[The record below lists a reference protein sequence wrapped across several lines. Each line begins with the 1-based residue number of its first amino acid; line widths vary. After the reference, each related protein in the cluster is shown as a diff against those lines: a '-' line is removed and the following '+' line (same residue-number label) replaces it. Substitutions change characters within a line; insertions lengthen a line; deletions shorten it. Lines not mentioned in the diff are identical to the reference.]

1 MDFFV
6 NPSTVNN
13 ATVSVP
19 GDKSVSH
26 RALMLGSIAKGQTR
40 ISGFLAGDDCL
51 ATLAAMSTMGIRIER
66 LSPTEVVV
74 HGLGLHGLSEPDGP
88 LDLGNSGTAM
98 RLMAGLLS
106 GQRFT
111 CQLTGDPSLTSRP
124 MRRVIDPLV
133 EMGAVIDSDGGRPP
147 LIVHGRSPLNAID
160 YDLPVASAQV
170 KSAILLAGLYADGDT
185 SVTEPAVTRDHT
197 ERMLGSMGVSV
208 KNEGNRV
215 SLHGGQT
222 PHGCHIQV
230 PGDLSSAA
238 FVILAVLLSRDA
250 EVLIENVGVNPTRTG
265 VIDILQAMGADI
277 SLENPQLLGQEPAAD
292 IRVRASKLR
301 GGPVDPALVSLAIDE
316 FPVLFVAAA
325 AASGKTVFSGIG
337 ELRVKESDRIA
348 AMSAGLQA
356 LGIDVEESEDGAV
369 VCGGQLR
376 GGTVE
381 SCGDHR
387 IAMAFAVAASIADG
401 PVTVCD
407 VAAVDTSFPGF
418 ESGMQS
424 LGVDL
429 VAAHATTIPVI
440 AIDGPSG
447 SGKGTIAR
455 RVAEALGWHL
465 LDSGALYRLVAIAAE
480 RDGIALDDVEALAE
494 LATRLDIRFGS
505 DALGEEQIW
514 LEGRDVTSR
523 IRTEEAGSGASA
535 VAALQP
541 VRDALFNLQRGFR
554 KWPGLVADGR
564 DMGTHVFQD
573 AGLKVFLTASPEER
587 ARRRHKQLNDK
598 GIDVSLAAL
607 SRDIEERDRR
617 DSERSVAPLR
627 PAENARILDSS
638 GQSIEDVVRARCWI
652 GCQNSRYFREG
663 YWCGVGHESP
673 ILLFMPSTA
682 GSGLAYWVRATRF
695 SWLIIMS
702 ESFAELFEE
711 SFASQ
716 QIKPGAI
723 ITGIVVAVNDDVVI
737 VSAGL
742 KSEAVIPIEQFKN
755 DKS

>member
-1 MDFFV
+1 MHFSV
-6 NPSTVNN
+6 NPSAVND

-26 RALMLGSIAKGQTR
+26 RALMLGSVAKGQTR

-51 ATLAAMSTMGIRIER
+51 ATLAAMSALGIRIER
-66 LSPTEVVV
+66 RSPTDVIV

-111 CQLTGDPSLTSRP
+111 SRLTGDASLSSRP
-124 MRRVIDPLV
+124 MRRVIEPLV
-133 EMGAVIDSDGGRPP
+133 EMGAVIDSDDGHPPLIVYGRPP
-147 LIVHGRSPLNAID
+147 LHAID

-170 KSAILLAGLYADGDT
+170 KSAILLAALYADGNT
-185 SVTEPAVTRDHT
+185 SVTEPTVTRDHT

-208 KNEGNRV
+208 QKDGNRV
-215 SLHGGQT
+215 AVQGGQV
-222 PHGCHIQV
+222 PRGCHIQV

-238 FVILAVLLSRDA
+238 FVILAALLSHNA
-250 EVLIENVGVNPTRTG
+250 EVLIQNVGVNPTRTG
-265 VIDILQAMGADI
+265 VIDILQTMGADI
-277 SLENPQLLGQEPAAD
+277 SFESPRLLGQEPVAD

-301 GGPVDPALVSLAIDE
+301 GGPVDPTLVSLAIDE

-325 AASGKTVFSGIG
+325 AASGKTVFSGIA

-348 AMSAGLQA
+348 AMCAGLQA
-356 LGIDVEESEDGAV
+356 LGIAVEESEDGAIV
-369 VCGGQLR
+369 HGGQLR
-376 GGTVE
+376 GATVE

-418 ESGMQS
+418 EGCMQS

-455 RVAEALGWHL
+455 RVAEELGWHL

-494 LATRLDIRFGS
+494 LATGLDIRFGS
-505 DALGEEQIW
+505 DEHGEEQIW
-514 LEGRDVTSR
+514 LDGQDVTSK
-523 IRTEEAGSGASA
+523 IRTEEVGSGASA

-541 VRDALFNLQRGFR
+541 VRDALLDLQRGFR
-554 KWPGLVADGR
+554 KAPGLVADGR

-587 ARRRHKQLNDK
+587 AIRRHKQLNDK

-617 DSERSVAPLR
+617 DSERSLAALSRDIEERDRRDSERSVAPLR
-627 PAENARILDSS
+627 PSEDARILDSS
-638 GQSIEDVVRARCWI
+638 SQSIEAVTRTVLD
-652 GCQNSRYFREG
+652 
-663 YWCGVGHESP
+663 
-673 ILLFMPSTA
+673 
-682 GSGLAYWVRATRF
+682 WV
-695 SWLIIMS
+695 
-702 ESFAELFEE
+702 
-711 SFASQ
+711 SQ
-716 QIKPGAI
+716 
-723 ITGIVVAVNDDVVI
+723 
-737 VSAGL
+737 L
-742 KSEAVIPIEQFKN
+742 
-755 DKS
+755 